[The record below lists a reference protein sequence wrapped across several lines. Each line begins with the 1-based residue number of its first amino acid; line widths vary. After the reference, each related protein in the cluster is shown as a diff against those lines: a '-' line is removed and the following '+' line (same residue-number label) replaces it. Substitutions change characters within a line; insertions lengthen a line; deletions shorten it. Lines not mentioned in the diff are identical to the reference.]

1 MLRMMKNADFQRL
14 EKVMQCK
21 QIASYAEFSRLIG
34 AKTPQIF
41 TAIKSGKNKISRT
54 LAVSIH
60 DVYPDISIAWLMT
73 GEGGMYIGRPE
84 DNHGDIHHNN
94 VGGDLLGNGAS
105 KQSQTDR
112 TSIIESQQAT
122 IRDQAETIKRLTTML
137 SK

>member
-1 MLRMMKNADFQRL
+1 MKNADFQRL

-105 KQSQTDR
+105 KQSQTDL

>member
-105 KQSQTDR
+105 KQSQTDL

>member
-1 MLRMMKNADFQRL
+1 MLRIMKNADFQRL

-105 KQSQTDR
+105 KQSQTDL